1 MSGSEELAEI
11 TEGRG
16 RSAEEDKAGVCLGE
30 ACSSRDVTVSVLP
43 SIKKPCHHLQGHFN
57 SCVFE
62 RSLQS
67 PESRCDMCVHAC
79 VGVLRD
85 TLARAQVCGVRP
97 AGSAPFMPDGRAG
110 RPAGGRLVT
119 LWAPPLAPPCTPP
132 PRWPSGS
139 PAVTS
144 GQLLSPG
151 LRPGAPGQPGE
162 RLCKGRLPC
171 GTCVHWSVSQV
182 TDT

>member
-43 SIKKPCHHLQGHFN
+43 SIKKPCHHLQSHFN

-67 PESRCDMCVHAC
+67 PESRCDTCVHAC

-85 TLARAQVCGVRP
+85 TLAR
-97 AGSAPFMPDGRAG
+97 
-110 RPAGGRLVT
+110 T
-119 LWAPPLAPPCTPP
+119 
-132 PRWPSGS
+132 
-139 PAVTS
+139 
-144 GQLLSPG
+144 
-151 LRPGAPGQPGE
+151 
-162 RLCKGRLPC
+162 
-171 GTCVHWSVSQV
+171 
-182 TDT
+182 

>member
-67 PESRCDMCVHAC
+67 PESRCDTCVHAC

-85 TLARAQVCGVRP
+85 TLARTQVRGVRP
-97 AGSAPFMPDGRAG
+97 AGSVPFMPDGRAG

-119 LWAPPLAPPCTPP
+119 PWAP
-132 PRWPSGS
+132 
-139 PAVTS
+139 
-144 GQLLSPG
+144 SPG
-151 LRPGAPGQPGE
+151 PTLHAPTAVALVFSGRHVRAAAVPRPEAWSTGTARIATVKGTPSVWDVCALV
-162 RLCKGRLPC
+162 RLTG
-171 GTCVHWSVSQV
+171 
-182 TDT
+182 D

>member
-67 PESRCDMCVHAC
+67 PESCRDTCVHAC

-85 TLARAQVCGVRP
+85 TLARTQVRGVRP
-97 AGSAPFMPDGRAG
+97 AGSAPFMPDGR
-110 RPAGGRLVT
+110 LVT
-119 LWAPPLAPPCTPP
+119 LWAP
-132 PRWPSGS
+132 
-139 PAVTS
+139 
-144 GQLLSPG
+144 SPG
-151 LRPGAPGQPGE
+151 PTLHAPTAVALGFSGRHVRAAAVPRPEAWSTGTARIATVKGTPSVWDVCALV
-162 RLCKGRLPC
+162 RLTG
-171 GTCVHWSVSQV
+171 
-182 TDT
+182 D